1 MTKTKD
7 ARALLAISGVVLAA
21 MVVAFASM
29 AGSARAEQVPVPG
42 GNLDWGIKTSF
53 VSYIQGSIAH
63 GEIATEGVTT
73 NDDGSYRFPLAEGTT
88 DTQTGAT
95 SAAFTGSVHFT
106 GHDEG
111 TGPQLDLVI
120 TNIRIDVSGVEGTLT
135 ADVTSK
141 GLGQTDAT
149 DYPDVVFATLD
160 FSMTPPAFE
169 GASIVFHNV
178 PALLTADGAE
188 AFAGFYDEGTELDPL
203 TVSFELGGP
212 PTGSETPN
220 PSTTAE
226 PTATTVPT
234 GSPATV
240 NVSKTTVD
248 PDGDTVTVTG
258 SGFLLNLATGTRPP
272 LAGLPSGAYVA
283 FGAFAD
289 DWAPSVGAAAS
300 ARPAYGEGGI
310 KWAVPEASRDSVG
323 RDASVTL
330 NPDGT
335 FTAVIKVKHGYDGAL
350 ADGNY
355 GIYTYAGG
363 GAVQPLY
370 ETFTPISFTK
380 APAPPAT
387 GTGLSGGGNTE
398 TWLLLLGALLLGGS
412 GALAAVVARSR

>member
-1 MTKTKD
+1 MIKLKD
-7 ARALLAISGVVLAA
+7 LRALLVISGVALAA
-21 MVVAFASM
+21 IVVAFAFH
-29 AGSARAEQVPVPG
+29 AGSARADEAPVPG
-42 GNLDWGIKTSF
+42 GSLDWGIKTSF

-63 GEIATEGVTT
+63 GEITTEGVTT
-73 NDDGSYRFPLAEGTT
+73 NADGSYRFPLAEGTT

-95 SAAFTGSVHFT
+95 SASFTGSVHFT

-111 TGPQLDLVI
+111 TGPQLDLLI
-120 TNIRIDVSGVEGTLT
+120 TNIRIDVSGVQGTVV

-169 GASIVFHNV
+169 GSSIVFHNV
-178 PALLTADGAE
+178 PTLLTADGAE

-203 TVSFELGGP
+203 TVSFELGGA
-212 PTGSETPN
+212 PTGSETPS

-226 PTATTVPT
+226 PTATPAPA
-234 GSPATV
+234 GNPATV
-240 NVSKTTVD
+240 SVSKTTVD
-248 PDGDTVTVTG
+248 PDGDTITVTG
-258 SGFLLNLATGTRPP
+258 SGFLPSLATGTRPP
-272 LAGLPSGAYVA
+272 LTGMPSGTYVV

-289 DWAPSVGAAAS
+289 TWAPSAGAAPS
-300 ARPAYGEGGI
+300 ARPAYGDGGI
-310 KWAVPEASRDSVG
+310 LWAVPESSRDSVG
-323 RDASVTL
+323 RNASVTL
-330 NPDGT
+330 NADGT
-335 FTAVIKVKHGYDGAL
+335 FTAVLKVKRGYDGAL

-363 GAVQPLY
+363 GAVQPLF
-370 ETFTPISFTK
+370 ETFTPITFTT

-387 GTGLSGGGNTE
+387 GTGLAGGGNTE

-412 GALAAVVARSR
+412 GVLALAVARSR